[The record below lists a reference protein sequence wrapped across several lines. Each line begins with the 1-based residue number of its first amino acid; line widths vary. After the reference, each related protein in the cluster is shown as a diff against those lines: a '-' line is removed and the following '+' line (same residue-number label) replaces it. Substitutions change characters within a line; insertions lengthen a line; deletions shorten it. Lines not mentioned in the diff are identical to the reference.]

1 MSQLS
6 KLGRSSI
13 EIGKLLTQ
21 AHRELRVSDYLGDKL
36 VYRLYKAIYRAEQV
50 VYSLQKREGMKQ
62 ERAQK
67 VKDRRKI
74 AA

>member
-13 EIGKLLTQ
+13 EIGKLLTK

-36 VYRLYKAIYRAEQV
+36 VNRLHMAIYRAEQV
-50 VYSLQKREGMKQ
+50 VYSLQMREGKKQ

-67 VKDRRKI
+67 VEDRRKT